1 MEEVRQLRTYRAIAE
16 YHKEVGFPIEA
27 ACKLLHVA
35 RSAYHK
41 WASGKRCRR
50 AMENE
55 RLAEKI
61 EKIHSESPD
70 KGYRRLNDDL
80 RHDYGI
86 DVLVPDRFAFAENF
100 PDIPCDRMTIDDYMA
115 LTLKGGVR

>member
-1 MEEVRQLRTYRAIAE
+1 MRQLRTYRAIAE
-16 YHKEVGFPIEA
+16 YHEEVGLPIEA

-41 WASGKRCRR
+41 WASGKLSRR
-50 AMENE
+50 AVENKK
-55 RLAEKI
+55 LADQI

-70 KGYRRLNDDL
+70 KGYRRLKDDM

-86 DVLVPDRFAFAENF
+86 NVNDNRVLR
-100 PDIPCDRMTIDDYMA
+100 I
-115 LTLKGGVR
+115 